1 MVGYWLGSPYRGT
14 GFMSEA
20 TRAVIDA
27 IFERSEL
34 EQLHWECRRGNV
46 GSLRT
51 VQKVG
56 FKYAGVA
63 DGTILGRNGN
73 PVSSWVAILDR
84 PEIRLAKRLTLLR
97 SWFRARTTTPAT
109 CR

>member
-1 MVGYWLGSPYRGT
+1 
-14 GFMSEA
+14 MSDA

-34 EQLHWECRRGNV
+34 ERFHRECRRGNV
-46 GSLRT
+46 VSLRT

-63 DGTILGRNGN
+63 DGTILGRDGN

-84 PEIRLAKRLTLLR
+84 YDWREPKAGWP
-97 SWFRARTTTPAT
+97 SH
-109 CR
+109 